1 MMNKSIQLPMSSRHT
16 PISTDN
22 TGYEVLI
29 ETLKSW
35 GVELY
40 TGVTGGGIIHF
51 LKHIAPYNMATGST
65 APGDELAFYCIGEY
79 SAGFVPLGYFLA
91 SGKPAAAIA
100 TTGAA
105 TDLLLCGLIDA
116 KLHDIPAVYLVP
128 LCAGHSENKAPLQD
142 TYASGTNLTARLQ
155 AGYPDNTFLL
165 DDISTLTTQLAQAK
179 HCLDNAKPV
188 IFLVMHEILSEKV
201 PSTPVKSQLS
211 VDPQPTATKQIISQF
226 STAVE
231 GRRVTILLGEELARY
246 PQAGA
251 LLTELSHAI
260 KPTVLW
266 SINGANAAERNNPYG
281 YGYLGFGGNDIARQ
295 HYLQLG
301 EQDVLLILGACPDEY
316 TTNLAN
322 FTAGYTFFCTNIH
335 QPYAAVNNSYQHLA
349 DNNYH
354 HIVMPPDE
362 FIRQLLKQHQQEPFR
377 NLAIPAAPSQLNT
390 REPGSPTEG
399 NVNLIRLYQILD
411 NWWPENSIGFDDV
424 CQAYKDRQY
433 VTQRPNQNIRFY
445 TLYRGSAM
453 GGAFG
458 AAAGAKLAFPE
469 AQVFAF
475 TGDGCFRLFAG
486 SLPEAAELG
495 LTLFVL
501 NNASFAIV
509 EQGLTQI
516 LPDTDESRWHAAVAP
531 IDYCQIAQAS
541 GWLAARLAPD
551 LSNINEVLNLS
562 LHKTRSLLIEVQV
575 DPRHIIG
582 QNPRVANL

>member
-1 MMNKSIQLPMSSRHT
+1 MMNKSIQLPTSSHHSSMST
-16 PISTDN
+16 GN

-35 GVELY
+35 GIELY

-51 LKHIAPYNMATGST
+51 LKHISPYHTTTGEK
-65 APGDELAFYCIGEY
+65 PAFYCLGEY
-79 SAGFVPLGYFLA
+79 SAGFVPLGHYLA

-165 DDISTLTTQLAQAK
+165 DDISTLTTQLAKAK
-179 HCLDNAKPV
+179 CCLDNAKPV

-201 PSTPVKSQLS
+201 PSAPAKSLLTYPQQPV
-211 VDPQPTATKQIISQF
+211 AAKQILSQF
-226 STAVE
+226 STAVK
-231 GRRVTILLGEELARY
+231 GRRVTILVGEELARY
-246 PQAGA
+246 PQASS

-260 KPTVLW
+260 KPAILW
-266 SINGANAAERNNPYG
+266 SINGANAAERDNPYG

-301 EQDVLLILGACPDEY
+301 EQDALLILGACPDEY

-335 QPYAAVNNSYQHLA
+335 QPYATVNNSYKHLA
-349 DNNYH
+349 DGNYC

-362 FIRQLLKQHQQEPFR
+362 FIRQLLQQHQQEPFR
-377 NLAIPAAPSQLNT
+377 NLTVPAAPSQLNT
-390 REPGSPTEG
+390 REPVSPAE
-399 NVNLIRLYQILD
+399 NHVNLIWLYQILD
-411 NWWPENSIGFDDV
+411 KWWPESSIGFDDV

-458 AAAGAKLAFPE
+458 AAAGAKLAAPG

-486 SLPEAAELG
+486 SLPEATDLG

-516 LPDTDESRWHAAVAP
+516 LPDTDESRWHATVTP

-541 GWLAARLAPD
+541 GWLSARLAPD
-551 LSNINEVLNLS
+551 LSNIDEILNLS
-562 LHKTRSLLIEVQV
+562 LNKTRSLLVEVPV
-575 DPRHIIG
+575 DPRQIIG